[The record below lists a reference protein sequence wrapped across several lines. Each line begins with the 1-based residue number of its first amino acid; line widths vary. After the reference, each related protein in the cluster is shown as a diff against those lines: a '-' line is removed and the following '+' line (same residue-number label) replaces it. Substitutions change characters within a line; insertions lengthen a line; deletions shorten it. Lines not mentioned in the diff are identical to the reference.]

1 MGAYIKY
8 LTNEI
13 LSNVAKCTLVTI
25 HTCIFNFVPWLLL
38 NNYMLYVNAIPTRLE
53 NLQF

>member
-8 LTNEI
+8 LTNDI

-25 HTCIFNFVPWLLL
+25 YTCIFNFVPWLLL
-38 NNYMLYVNAIPTRLE
+38 NNYMLHANDIT
-53 NLQF
+53 N

>member
-13 LSNVAKCTLVTI
+13 VSNVANCTLVTI
-25 HTCIFNFVPWLLL
+25 YTFIFNFV
-38 NNYMLYVNAIPTRLE
+38 A
-53 NLQF
+53 

>member
-13 LSNVAKCTLVTI
+13 LSKYVAKCTLVTI

-38 NNYMLYVNAIPTRLE
+38 NNYMLNVNAIT
-53 NLQF
+53 N

>member
-1 MGAYIKY
+1 MY

-13 LSNVAKCTLVTI
+13 LSNAAKCTLVTI

-38 NNYMLYVNAIPTRLE
+38 NNYMFHVNG
-53 NLQF
+53 